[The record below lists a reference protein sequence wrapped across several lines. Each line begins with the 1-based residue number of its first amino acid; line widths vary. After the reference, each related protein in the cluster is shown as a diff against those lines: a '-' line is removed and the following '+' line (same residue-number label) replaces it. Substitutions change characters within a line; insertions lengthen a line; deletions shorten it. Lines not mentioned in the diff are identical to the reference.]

1 MAIVLDIIGSM
12 VIRGALVFVMLNMT
26 VTLNS
31 ALYDRTAVANAK
43 VNLGVTVEVMY
54 SDILAATSFTTPLD
68 SKTMTFTRVDTLYAS
83 SQTASIY
90 GVLDSTSGL
99 WKLYRNVDGN
109 LMVIGN
115 NLQDISFVYLTGS
128 RTVTTDPAQV
138 KSVNATLVAVVE
150 GITESDGISGVEQ
163 SVTNELKVFPLNL

>member
-54 SDILAATSFTTPLD
+54 SDVLAATSFTTPLD
-68 SKTMTFTRVDTLYAS
+68 SMTMSFTRIDTLDGAS
-83 SQTASIY
+83 QSVSLYSVQDVQT
-90 GVLDSTSGL
+90 GL
-99 WKLYRNVDGN
+99 WKLYRNVNGS
-109 LMVIGN
+109 LMMIGN
-115 NLQDISFVYLTGS
+115 NLQDISFVYLAAN

-138 KSVNATLVAVVE
+138 KSVKATLVAVVE

>member
-54 SDILAATSFTTPLD
+54 SDIRAAVSFTTPLD
-68 SKTMTFTRVDTLYAS
+68 SMTMSFTKIDTIDGASQAVSLY
-83 SQTASIY
+83 T
-90 GVLDSTSGL
+90 VLDSASGL
-99 WKLYRNVDGN
+99 WKLYRNVGGN

-115 NLQDISFVYLTGS
+115 NLQGISFVY
-128 RTVTTDPAQV
+128 RTANRAVTTDPAQV